1 MAEGLNAHHALD
13 YSLGFILLGVM
24 LNIWLYGFSVVQTY
38 LYFVNFRNDK
48 RLMRIFIAV
57 LFIADTLHTALC
69 SHFTYFYLVS
79 NFGDLEVAAVATHT
93 FSADPVLTSA
103 IALMAQGFF
112 AWRIWKLTS
121 QWWVSVV
128 VMVTAVISFLAAI
141 GTSIGVEIVR
151 KFAEFQKFQVA
162 VILWLACA
170 ALCDII
176 ITSALIATLNKSR
189 TGFQQTDD
197 IITKLIRLTLQ
208 TGLLTAGVATIDLIL
223 FVCSTT
229 TAHLLFNL
237 PLAKL
242 YVNSLMSTLNARAM
256 LQDRQ
261 RYTMN
266 TSSNG
271 GGAGKEAG
279 AGSGVRN
286 TRHSRFVPTA
296 SNNTITENAR
306 GVNSFFR
313 KNGNNGSGNAHVVR
327 QAAARDDVEGGIHI
341 MTVEERFEDQ
351 AGDAT
356 AIAMLPQVSHAMG
369 EEVDGRRYG
378 AHPYGFGAQH
388 STKSVETTDTSA
400 QDLASSEEGVPV
412 GTGIAAIRAKV
423 RQ

>member
-1 MAEGLNAHHALD
+1 MTLDLNAHHALD
-13 YSLGFILLGVM
+13 YSLGFILLGTM

-38 LYFVNFRNDK
+38 LYFVNFPNDK

-57 LFIADTLHTALC
+57 LFVADTLHTALC

-79 NFGDLEVAAVATHT
+79 NFGDLEVASVATHT
-93 FSADPVLTSA
+93 FSADPILTSA
-103 IALMAQGFF
+103 IAMMAQGFF

-121 QWWVSVV
+121 HWWISAVV
-128 VMVTAVISFLAAI
+128 GVTAVISFLSSI
-141 GTSIGVEIVR
+141 GTTIGVEIVR

-266 TSSNG
+266 TSST
-271 GGAGKEAG
+271 GGATKEA
-279 AGSGVRN
+279 AAVSGVRN

-296 SNNTITENAR
+296 SNNTVTENGR
-306 GVNSFFR
+306 GTSSFFR
-313 KNGNNGSGNAHVVR
+313 KNGSNGGGNGHFLR
-327 QAAARDDVEGGIHI
+327 QAPRDDVEGGIHI
-341 MTVEERFEDQ
+341 MTIEERYEDP

-356 AIAMLPQVSHAMG
+356 AIAMLPQVSHAMA

-378 AHPYGFGAQH
+378 AHPYGFGAQP
-388 STKSVETTDTSA
+388 SSKSVETADTLG
-400 QDLASSEEGVPV
+400 QDGTSSEEGVPA
-412 GTGIAAIRAKV
+412 GADTGVPRPQAH
-423 RQ
+423 